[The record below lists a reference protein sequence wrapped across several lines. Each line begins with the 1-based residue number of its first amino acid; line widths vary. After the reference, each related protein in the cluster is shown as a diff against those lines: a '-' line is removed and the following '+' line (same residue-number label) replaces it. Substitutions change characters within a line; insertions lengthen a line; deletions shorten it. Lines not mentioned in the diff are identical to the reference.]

1 MHDICVVGH
10 VTRDLVRRGDRPAK
24 TLPGGV
30 AHYAGVALASLGLD
44 TAVVTKLAAQDAGAF
59 LRPLAAAGATIIRHA
74 SPATTSFENAYT
86 GPDLGHRCQRVD
98 AVAAPFAPA
107 DLGDLR
113 ARMFHLG
120 PLTEGDMS
128 VAFLD
133 AVAARAGRVS
143 LDVQG
148 FARRLAAGAVRRVD
162 WAEKARGLARVG
174 LVKADLEEARTLT
187 GEDDPERAAR
197 ALAALGP
204 EEVVV
209 TLGGAGALVWARGR
223 TGGRA
228 YPIAAVAPRALVDPT
243 GAGDSFMA
251 GYLFRR
257 LASDDIAAAGR
268 FAAALAAC
276 KLARSGAFTGDAREV
291 RALLDAP
298 PPG

>member
-10 VTRDLVRRGDRPAK
+10 VTRDVLRRKGRVAE

-44 TAVVTKLAAQDAGAF
+44 TAVVTKLAERDAGE
-59 LRPLAAAGATIIRHA
+59 LLGPLAAAGATVTRHA
-74 SPATTSFENAYT
+74 SPATTRFENAYT
-86 GPDLGHRCQRVD
+86 GPALGHRRQRVD

-107 DLGDLR
+107 DLGEVR

-128 VAFLD
+128 VGFLD

-143 LDVQG
+143 LDLQG
-148 FARRLAAGAVRRVD
+148 FTRRLAAGTVRRVD

-209 TLGGAGALVWARGR
+209 TLGGAGALVWAGR
-223 TGGRA
+223 RA
-228 YPIAAVAPRALVDPT
+228 YPIAGVAPRALVDPT

-257 LASDDIAAAGR
+257 LRSDDIAAAGR

-276 KLARSGAFTGDAREV
+276 KLARSGAFTGEAEEV
-291 RALLDAP
+291 RALLDAA

>member
-10 VTRDLVRRGDRPAK
+10 VTRDVVRREGRVAE

-44 TAVVTKLAAQDAGAF
+44 TAVVTKLAEPDAGAF
-59 LRPLAAAGATIIRHA
+59 LGPLAAAGATITRHA

-86 GPDLGHRCQRVD
+86 GPDFGHRRQRVG

-133 AVAARAGRVS
+133 EVAARGGRVS

-148 FARRLAAGAVRRVD
+148 FTRRLAAGAVRRVD

-174 LVKADLEEARTLT
+174 LVKAGLEEARALT

-228 YPIAAVAPRALVDPT
+228 YPIPAVTPRALVDPT

-257 LASDDIAAAGR
+257 LRSDDIAAAGR

-276 KLARSGAFTGDAREV
+276 KLARNGAFTGEEGEV
-291 RALLDAP
+291 RALLDAAS
-298 PPG
+298 PG

>member
-1 MHDICVVGH
+1 M
-10 VTRDLVRRGDRPAK
+10 
-24 TLPGGV
+24 
-30 AHYAGVALASLGLD
+30 
-44 TAVVTKLAAQDAGAF
+44 
-59 LRPLAAAGATIIRHA
+59 
-74 SPATTSFENAYT
+74 
-86 GPDLGHRCQRVD
+86 D

-120 PLTEGDMS
+120 PLSEGDMS

-133 AVAARAGRVS
+133 AVAARGGRVS

-148 FARRLAAGAVRRVD
+148 FTRRLAEGAVRRVD

-209 TLGGAGALVWARGR
+209 TLGGAGALVWAGGR
-223 TGGRA
+223 AGGRA
-228 YPIAAVAPRALVDPT
+228 YPIAAVAPRALMDPT

-257 LASDDIAAAGR
+257 LRSDDIAAAGR

-276 KLARSGAFTGDAREV
+276 KLARNGPFAGDAREV
-291 RALLDAP
+291 RALLDAAT
-298 PPG
+298 PG

>member
-1 MHDICVVGH
+1 MHEIRVVGH
-10 VTRDLVRRGDRPAK
+10 VARDDVRREGRVAD

-30 AHYAGVALASLGLD
+30 AHYAGV
-44 TAVVTKLAAQDAGAF
+44 
-59 LRPLAAAGATIIRHA
+59 
-74 SPATTSFENAYT
+74 
-86 GPDLGHRCQRVD
+86 
-98 AVAAPFAPA
+98 APA

-148 FARRLAAGAVRRVD
+148 FTRRLAAGAVRRVD

-197 ALAALGP
+197 ARGSDGGRRQLHGRLPVPALALGRYR
-204 EEVVV
+204 
-209 TLGGAGALVWARGR
+209 GGRPLRRRAGRVPAGAQRSLHRRGR
-223 TGGRA
+223 R
-228 YPIAAVAPRALVDPT
+228 
-243 GAGDSFMA
+243 GA
-251 GYLFRR
+251 R
-257 LASDDIAAAGR
+257 AAGCGNLGPG
-268 FAAALAAC
+268 LAG
-276 KLARSGAFTGDAREV
+276 RSDA
-291 RALLDAP
+291 
-298 PPG
+298 G

>member
-1 MHDICVVGH
+1 MHDICIVGH
-10 VTRDLVRRGDRPAK
+10 VTRDVVRREGRVAE

-44 TAVVTKLAAQDAGAF
+44 TAVVTKLAEPDAGE
-59 LRPLAAAGATIIRHA
+59 LLGPLAAAGATVTRRA

-86 GPDLGHRCQRVD
+86 GPGFGHRRQRVD

-133 AVAARAGRVS
+133 AVAARGGRVS
-143 LDVQG
+143 LDLQG
-148 FARRLAAGAVRRVD
+148 FTRRLAAGAVRRVD

-174 LVKADLEEARTLT
+174 LVKAGLEEARTLT

-209 TLGGAGALVWARGR
+209 TLGAAGALVWA
-223 TGGRA
+223 GGRA
-228 YPIAAVAPRALVDPT
+228 YPIPAVAPRALVDPT

-257 LASDDIAAAGR
+257 LRSDDIAAAGR

-276 KLARSGAFTGDAREV
+276 KLARSGAFTGEAREV
-291 RALLDAP
+291 RALLDAASSD
-298 PPG
+298 

>member
-10 VTRDLVRRGDRPAK
+10 VTRDAVRREGRVAE

-44 TAVVTKLAAQDAGAF
+44 TAVVTKLAQVDAGA
-59 LRPLAAAGATIIRHA
+59 LLAPLAAAGASVTRRA
-74 SPATTSFENAYT
+74 SPATTRFENVYT
-86 GPDLGHRCQRVD
+86 GSDLGHRRQRVD

-107 DLGDLR
+107 DLGQLR

-120 PLTEGDMS
+120 PLTGGDMS

-143 LDVQG
+143 LDLQG
-148 FARRLAAGAVRRVD
+148 FTRRLAAGAVRRVD
-162 WAEKARGLARVG
+162 WAEKTRGLARVG

-209 TLGGAGALVWARGR
+209 TLGGAGALVWAGR
-223 TGGRA
+223 RA
-228 YPIAAVAPRALVDPT
+228 YRVPAVAPRALVDPT

-257 LASDDIAAAGR
+257 LRSDDIAAAGR

-276 KLARSGAFTGDAREV
+276 KLARSGAFTGAEGEV
-291 RALLDAP
+291 RALLDGAP
-298 PPG
+298 PG

>member
-1 MHDICVVGH
+1 MHDICIVGH
-10 VTRDLVRRGDRPAK
+10 VTRDVVRRGDRPAK

-44 TAVVTKLAAQDAGAF
+44 TAVVTKLAEQDAGA
-59 LRPLAAAGATIIRHA
+59 LLGPLAAAGATVIRHA
-74 SPATTSFENAYT
+74 SPATTRFENAYR
-86 GPDLGHRCQRVD
+86 GPGLARRHQRVD
-98 AVAAPFAPA
+98 AVAAPFAPG
-107 DLGDLR
+107 DLGEVR

-120 PLTEGDMS
+120 PLTAGDMS

-143 LDVQG
+143 LDLQG
-148 FARRLAAGAVRRVD
+148 FTRRLAAGAVRRVD
-162 WAEKARGLARVG
+162 WAEKTRGLARVG
-174 LVKADLEEARTLT
+174 LVKADLEEARALT
-187 GEDDPERAAR
+187 GEDDAERAAR

-209 TLGGAGALVWARGR
+209 TLGGAGALVWARER

-257 LASDDIAAAGR
+257 LCSDDIAAAGR

-291 RALLDAP
+291 RALLDAAA
-298 PPG
+298 PG

>member
-10 VTRDLVRRGDRPAK
+10 VTRDVVKRKGRVTE

-44 TAVVTKLAAQDAGAF
+44 TAVVTKLAEPDAGA
-59 LRPLAAAGATIIRHA
+59 LLGPLAAAGATIYRRA
-74 SPATTSFENAYT
+74 SPATTRFENLYT
-86 GPDLGHRCQRVD
+86 GSDLGHRRQRVD
-98 AVAAPFAPA
+98 TVAAPFAPA
-107 DLGDLR
+107 DLGEVR

-148 FARRLAAGAVRRVD
+148 FTRRLVAGAVRRVD
-162 WAEKARGLARVG
+162 WTEKTRGLARVG

-209 TLGGAGALVWARGR
+209 TLGGAGALVWA
-223 TGGRA
+223 GGRA

-257 LASDDIAAAGR
+257 LRSDDIAAAGR
-268 FAAALAAC
+268 FAAALSAC
-276 KLARSGAFTGDAREV
+276 KLARIGPFVGSEQQV
-291 RALLDAP
+291 RALLDAASSA
-298 PPG
+298 

>member
-10 VTRDLVRRGDRPAK
+10 VTRDVVRREGRVAE

-44 TAVVTKLAAQDAGAF
+44 TAVVTKLAERDAGAF
-59 LRPLAAAGATIIRHA
+59 LGPLAAAGATVTRRA

-86 GPDLGHRCQRVD
+86 GPGFGHRRQRVD
-98 AVAAPFAPA
+98 AVAAPLAPA

-113 ARMFHLG
+113 ARLFHLG

-133 AVAARAGRVS
+133 AVAARGGRVS

-148 FARRLAAGAVRRVD
+148 FTRRLAAGAVRRVD

-209 TLGGAGALVWARGR
+209 TLGGAGALVWA
-223 TGGRA
+223 GGRA

-257 LASDDIAAAGR
+257 LRSDDIAAAGR

-276 KLARSGAFTGDAREV
+276 KLARCGAFTGAEGEV
-291 RALLDAP
+291 RALLDGAP
-298 PPG
+298 PG